1 MSLTPKQQL
10 FVAEYLVDLNAT
22 QAAVRA
28 GYSAKTAYS
37 VGHENLKKP
46 EVAAAIQE
54 AMEVRSQ
61 RTEIAQGWILEQL
74 KLVYEASIEARPV
87 YDRNGKEKGFSFN
100 PAAANRALELLG
112 KHRGMFRACGLWD
125 DADLDADLL
134 DAMGASEFWPVPIRG
149 IEQ

>member
-1 MSLTPKQQL
+1 MSFTPKQQL

-28 GYSAKTAYS
+28 GYSKKTAYS

-61 RTEIAQGWILEQL
+61 RTEIAQDWILEQL

-87 YDRNGKEKGFSFN
+87 YDKNGKEKGFSFN

-112 KHRGMFRACGLWD
+112 KHQGMFTDNLNLGGSVGLRWE
-125 DADLDADLL
+125 DALKEL
-134 DAMGASEFWPVPIRG
+134 E
-149 IEQ
+149 

>member
-10 FVAEYLVDLNAT
+10 FVAEYLVNLNAT

-28 GYSAKTAYS
+28 GYSEKTAYS

-61 RTEIAQGWILEQL
+61 RTEIAQDWILEQL

-87 YDRNGKEKGFSFN
+87 YDKNGKEKGFSFN

-112 KHRGMFRACGLWD
+112 KHQGMFTDNLNLGGSVGLRWE
-125 DADLDADLL
+125 DALKEL
-134 DAMGASEFWPVPIRG
+134 E
-149 IEQ
+149 

>member
-1 MSLTPKQQL
+1 MSLTPKQQR

-28 GYSAKTAYS
+28 GYSEKTAYS

-54 AMEVRSQ
+54 AMEARSQ
-61 RTEIAQGWILEQL
+61 RTEIAQDWILEQL

-87 YDRNGKEKGFSFN
+87 YDKNGKEKGFSFN

-112 KHRGMFRACGLWD
+112 KHQGMFTDNLNLGGSVGLRWE
-125 DADLDADLL
+125 DALKDL
-134 DAMGASEFWPVPIRG
+134 E
-149 IEQ
+149 

>member
-28 GYSAKTAYS
+28 GYSEKTAYS

-46 EVAAAIQE
+46 EVAAPIQE

-61 RTEIAQGWILEQL
+61 RTEIAQDWILEHL

-87 YDRNGKEKGFSFN
+87 YDKNGKEKGFSFN

-112 KHRGMFRACGLWD
+112 KHQGMFADNLKLGGTLGLCWE
-125 DADLDADLL
+125 DALKEL
-134 DAMGASEFWPVPIRG
+134 E
-149 IEQ
+149 E

>member
-28 GYSAKTAYS
+28 GYSEKTAYS

-61 RTEIAQGWILEQL
+61 RTEIAQDWILEQL

-87 YDRNGKEKGFSFN
+87 YDKNGKEKGFSFN

-112 KHRGMFRACGLWD
+112 KHQGMFTDNLNLGGSVGLRWE
-125 DADLDADLL
+125 DALKEL
-134 DAMGASEFWPVPIRG
+134 E
-149 IEQ
+149 

>member
-28 GYSAKTAYS
+28 GYSEKTAYS

-61 RTEIAQGWILEQL
+61 RTEIAQDWILEQL

-87 YDRNGKEKGFSFN
+87 CDKNGKEKGFSFN

-112 KHRGMFRACGLWD
+112 KHQGMFTDNLNLGGSVGLRWE
-125 DADLDADLL
+125 DALKEL
-134 DAMGASEFWPVPIRG
+134 E
-149 IEQ
+149 

>member
-28 GYSAKTAYS
+28 GYSEKTAYS

-61 RTEIAQGWILEQL
+61 RTEIAQDWILEQL

-87 YDRNGKEKGFSFN
+87 YDKNGKEKGFSFN

-112 KHRGMFRACGLWD
+112 KHQGMFTDNLNLGGSVGLRWE
-125 DADLDADLL
+125 DALKDL
-134 DAMGASEFWPVPIRG
+134 E
-149 IEQ
+149 

>member
-28 GYSAKTAYS
+28 GYSEKTAYS

-46 EVAAAIQE
+46 VVAAAIQE

-61 RTEIAQGWILEQL
+61 RTEIAQDWILEQL

-87 YDRNGKEKGFSFN
+87 YDKNGKEKGFSFN

-112 KHRGMFRACGLWD
+112 KHQGMFTDNLNLGGSVGLRWE
-125 DADLDADLL
+125 DALKEL
-134 DAMGASEFWPVPIRG
+134 E
-149 IEQ
+149 

>member
-1 MSLTPKQQL
+1 MSLTPKQQR
-10 FVAEYLVDLNAT
+10 FVAEYLVNLNAT

-28 GYSAKTAYS
+28 GYSEKTAYS

-61 RTEIAQGWILEQL
+61 RTEIAQDWILEQL

-87 YDRNGKEKGFSFN
+87 YDKNGKEKGFSFN

-112 KHRGMFRACGLWD
+112 KHQGMFADSLNLGGSIGIRHE
-125 DADLDADLL
+125 DALKEL
-134 DAMGASEFWPVPIRG
+134 E
-149 IEQ
+149 